1 MPTVEAM
8 SHHQH
13 DGGDAEPGTEVQ
25 QAKQEAAE
33 NVVERVE
40 SWQDGAEEQTVREEL
55 AEGMQRAGVEVDDAQ
70 LDETAEQIHSHG
82 SADTTPDPR

>member
-1 MPTVEAM
+1 M
-8 SHHQH
+8 SHHEH
-13 DGGDAEPGTEVQ
+13 DQSDPEVR

-55 AEGMQRAGVEVDDAQ
+55 AEGMARAEVEVDDAE
-70 LDETAEQIHSHG
+70 LDETAAQIHATG
-82 SADTTPDPR
+82 KADRTPHAH

>member
-1 MPTVEAM
+1 M

-13 DGGDAEPGTEVQ
+13 DESNAEVQ

-55 AEGMQRAGVEVDDAQ
+55 AEGMEHAGVDVDEAQ
-70 LDETAEQIHSHG
+70 LDETAEQIHSSG
-82 SADTTPDPR
+82 RADTTPEPR

>member
-1 MPTVEAM
+1 M

-13 DGGDAEPGTEVQ
+13 DESSPEVQ

-55 AEGMQRAGVEVDDAQ
+55 AEGMERAGVDVDRAQ
-70 LDETAEQIHSHG
+70 LDETAEQIHSSG
-82 SADTTPDPR
+82 RADTTPEPR